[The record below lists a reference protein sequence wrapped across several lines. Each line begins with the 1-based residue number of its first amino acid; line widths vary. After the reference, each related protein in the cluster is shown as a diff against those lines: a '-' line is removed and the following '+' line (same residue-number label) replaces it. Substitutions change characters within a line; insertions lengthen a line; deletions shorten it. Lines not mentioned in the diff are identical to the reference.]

1 MDSYAIEVYYEQW
14 IKDNWD
20 RIIEE
25 FTKENWRKPNES
37 DFPVKIEAFAREL
50 FEKENPEMVEEKK
63 EITIRDRLKSYFR
76 NVKN

>member
-25 FTKENWRKPNES
+25 FTQENWREPIES
-37 DFPVKIEAFAREL
+37 DFPVKIESFAREL

-63 EITIRDRLKSYFR
+63 EITIRDRMKTYFR
-76 NVKN
+76 K